1 MTPRSAA
8 RRAATFLLAAVAG
21 LVMLAMGLV
30 AAVAPAATAAPA
42 SAKARDG
49 WIRLAHFSPNT
60 PAVDVYLYS
69 FGDPKAMIV
78 LRHVGYGAV
87 SPYEKV
93 KVGQYTVAM
102 RGAGAKASSPPV
114 LSTTVQ
120 ITPDGAYT
128 VAGVGPNK
136 GIKLQVIRDRLN
148 TPPGKSLVR
157 VIQAS
162 LRHPRV
168 TVTAAGHV
176 LVHNLAFSHMTSYRA
191 VKPGDWMV
199 SVRGGGRHAGKTV
212 PLTAGT
218 IHTVVVLDG
227 SHGKLQLTD
236 LVDAAGSG
244 VMPQGGADTGFGGTA
259 PAPAPSPLPWIAVV
273 AGGVLCFGAGA
284 YGLRRRTAPRHAAR

>member
-8 RRAATFLLAAVAG
+8 RRAATFRLASAAA
-21 LVMLAMGLV
+21 LAMLAMGLV
-30 AAVAPAATAAPA
+30 AAVAPAAAAAPA

-78 LRHVGYGAV
+78 LHHVAYGAV

-120 ITPDGAYT
+120 ITPEGAYT
-128 VAGVGPNK
+128 VAGVGPAK
-136 GIKLQVIRDRLN
+136 GIKLQVIRDRLS
-148 TPPGKSLVR
+148 TPPGKALVR

-168 TVTAAGHV
+168 TVTAAGQV
-176 LVHNLAFSHMTSYRA
+176 LVHNLAFSHMTSYMA

-199 SVRGGGRHAGKTV
+199 SVHGGGRHAGKTV

-244 VMPQGGADTGFGGTA
+244 MMPQGGADTGFGGTA

-284 YGLRRRTAPRHAAR
+284 YGLRRRGAPRHVPR

>member
-1 MTPRSAA
+1 
-8 RRAATFLLAAVAG
+8 
-21 LVMLAMGLV
+21 MLAVGLV
-30 AAVAPAATAAPA
+30 AAVAPAA
-42 SAKARDG
+42 SATTHSSKAKDG
-49 WIRLAHFSPNT
+49 FIRLAHFSPNT

-78 LRHVGYGAV
+78 LHHVAYGAV

-102 RGAGAKASSPPV
+102 RGAGAKPSSQPV
-114 LSTTVQ
+114 LSTNVQ

-128 VAGVGPNK
+128 VAGVGPAK
-136 GIKLQVIRDRLN
+136 GIKLQVIRDRLS
-148 TPPGKSLVR
+148 TPPGKAEVR

-168 TVTAAGHV
+168 TVRAAGHV
-176 LVHNLAFSHMTSYRA
+176 LVHNLAFAHMTSYMA

-199 SVRGGGRHAGKTV
+199 SVRGGGKHAGKTV
-212 PLTAGT
+212 ALTAGT
-218 IHTVVVLDG
+218 LHTVVVLDG
-227 SHGKLQLTD
+227 SHGALQLTD
-236 LVDAAGSG
+236 LVDAAGSA
-244 VMPQGGADTGFGGTA
+244 VMPAGGAGTGFGGTA